1 MGDRKLHLMA
11 VAAPLT
17 AALCLTACTR
27 QEAKAPAAD
36 ESTAETQS
44 PAELQPP
51 QTPPTRP
58 GPDQEPPKPTDDEVL
73 PSSPPPP
80 PPPPP
85 PLPTCPGDPRCEG
98 KVVTR

>member
-17 AALCLTACTR
+17 AALCLTACTQ
-27 QEAKAPAAD
+27 QEAKTPAPD
-36 ESTAETQS
+36 ETTAEAPPT
-44 PAELQPP
+44 ELQPP
-51 QTPPTRP
+51 QETPPTPP
-58 GPDQEPPKPTDDEVL
+58 GQDQEPPKPTDDEVL
-73 PSSPPPP
+73 PSSPPP